1 MKKVFFL
8 FSFLVFVPAVSVTA
22 VSGQVTNDQLDM
34 LLSNC
39 LDPDLSFSMEKTTYC
54 IAIIDTIDRL
64 CQNEFFPVCLDSRY
78 WVGTEQ

>member
-1 MKKVFFL
+1 MKKSFFI
-8 FSFLVFVPAVSVTA
+8 FSFLIFVPAFCVPAVSGELEN
-22 VSGQVTNDQLDM
+22 SQLDM

-39 LDPDLSFSMEKTTYC
+39 LDPENSFNTEKTTYC

-64 CQNEFFPVCLDSRY
+64 CQYEYFSVCLDSRY